1 MINRT
6 EEIKEVL
13 KTKTENYSI
22 QERENVSL
30 EYLNNLLEKIDSG
43 TIDETEELKSK
54 IEYVVNEMPKKTGEK
69 RISYNTKHVNE
80 ITNLQTYIEEKF
92 NFIKKGRFRKR
103 YMLMGI
109 PLGMPFGL
117 PFGVAIGKIGLSL
130 LIGMIIGMIIGLFVG
145 NYLDKKAET
154 ENRVL

>member
-1 MINRT
+1 MAKWS

-22 QERENVSL
+22 QERENVCV
-30 EYLNNLLEKIDSG
+30 EYLKNLLEKIDSG

-54 IEYVVNEMPKKTGEK
+54 IEYVVNEMPNKIGEK
-69 RISYNTKHVNE
+69 TISYKTKHLNE

-92 NFIKKGRFRKR
+92 NFIKKGRFRSR
-103 YMLMGI
+103 YMLIGFS
-109 PLGMPFGL
+109 LGMLLGL

-130 LIGMIIGMIIGLFVG
+130 LIGWPIGMIIGLFVG
-145 NYLDKKAET
+145 NYLDKKAAA
-154 ENRVL
+154 ENRSL

>member
-1 MINRT
+1 MTNWP

-13 KTKTENYSI
+13 KTKTDNYSI
-22 QERENVSL
+22 QERENVSV

-54 IEYVVNEMPKKTGEK
+54 IECVVNEMPNKIGEK
-69 RISYNTKHVNE
+69 TISYKTKHLNE

-92 NFIKKGRFRKR
+92 NFIKKGRFRAR
-103 YMLMGI
+103 YMLLGFS
-109 PLGMPFGL
+109 LGMPLGL
-117 PFGVAIGKIGLSL
+117 PFGVAIGKIGLGL
-130 LIGMIIGMIIGLFVG
+130 PIGMIIGLFVG

-154 ENRVL
+154 ENRLL